1 MISLVISHDEEWD
14 DWIVKWMEHGRLD
27 EEKSYHA
34 YGDKQ
39 DAIETMH
46 DMYLRGLDEGLDIQ
60 EDPLYS
66 LWQEKL
72 ERNR

>member
-1 MISLVISHDEEWD
+1 MISLVIRHDTEWG
-14 DWIVKWMEHGRLD
+14 DWIVLWKENGRVD

-34 YGDKQ
+34 YSDKQ

-60 EDPLYS
+60 EDSLYS
-66 LWQEKL
+66 LWNEGL
-72 ERNR
+72 EGER